1 MVGRIK
7 VHSAKR
13 RAELWRAASGLTVP
27 GLAAVEWR

>member
-1 MVGRIK
+1 MVGCIK

-13 RAELWRAASGLTVP
+13 RAELWRAASGLTAP

>member
-1 MVGRIK
+1 MVARIK

-13 RAELWRAASGLTVP
+13 RAELWRAVSGLTVP